1 MPFSLLALIIFLIVY
16 AIIAYGVYSS
26 RKMQYDE
33 RQKYMQ
39 SIAYKYGFFTLIL
52 ATAVNGFIE
61 YYTKSSWGTPLA
73 ESFTIIC
80 IGLIVFFT
88 ICVFKDAYFSY
99 SETPVKNIVQSIF
112 LFSLI
117 GGINLYTG
125 IMNQQEIISQH
136 SPVKFNNINLIS
148 DYYLPMLLLLPAL
161 LWNICKKRSSLMKNL
176 RLKAARA
183 ALDMSQAELA
193 KRVNVSRQTIVAIEK
208 GDYNPTIKLC
218 IAICHEL
225 GKTLDE
231 LFWEW

>member
-26 RKMQYDE
+26 RKCNTMSGKNIC
-33 RQKYMQ
+33 RALPT
-39 SIAYKYGFFTLIL
+39 STVFTLIL

-99 SETPVKNIVQSIF
+99 SETPVKKYRSKHF
-112 LFSLI
+112 PFSLI

-148 DYYLPMLLLLPAL
+148 GILLLLADA
-161 LWNICKKRSSLMKNL
+161 IVIT
-176 RLKAARA
+176 RA
-183 ALDMSQAELA
+183 IMEHLQKE
-193 KRVNVSRQTIVAIEK
+193 E
-208 GDYNPTIKLC
+208 
-218 IAICHEL
+218 
-225 GKTLDE
+225 
-231 LFWEW
+231 

>member
-1 MPFSLLALIIFLIVY
+1 MPFSLLALIIFLTVY

-80 IGLIVFFT
+80 IGLIVSFT

-148 DYYLPMLLLLPAL
+148 GILLLLADA
-161 LWNICKKRSSLMKNL
+161 IVIT
-176 RLKAARA
+176 RA
-183 ALDMSQAELA
+183 IMEHLQKE
-193 KRVNVSRQTIVAIEK
+193 E
-208 GDYNPTIKLC
+208 
-218 IAICHEL
+218 
-225 GKTLDE
+225 
-231 LFWEW
+231 

>member
-88 ICVFKDAYFSY
+88 ICVFKDAYF
-99 SETPVKNIVQSIF
+99 
-112 LFSLI
+112 LI
-117 GGINLYTG
+117 
-125 IMNQQEIISQH
+125 
-136 SPVKFNNINLIS
+136 
-148 DYYLPMLLLLPAL
+148 
-161 LWNICKKRSSLMKNL
+161 
-176 RLKAARA
+176 LKHR
-183 ALDMSQAELA
+183 
-193 KRVNVSRQTIVAIEK
+193 
-208 GDYNPTIKLC
+208 
-218 IAICHEL
+218 
-225 GKTLDE
+225 
-231 LFWEW
+231 

>member
-1 MPFSLLALIIFLIVY
+1 MPFSLIALIIFLIVY

-99 SETPVKNIVQSIF
+99 SETPVKNIVID
-112 LFSLI
+112 
-117 GGINLYTG
+117 GINLYTG

-148 DYYLPMLLLLPAL
+148 GILLLLADA
-161 LWNICKKRSSLMKNL
+161 IVIT
-176 RLKAARA
+176 RA
-183 ALDMSQAELA
+183 IMEHLQKE
-193 KRVNVSRQTIVAIEK
+193 E
-208 GDYNPTIKLC
+208 
-218 IAICHEL
+218 
-225 GKTLDE
+225 
-231 LFWEW
+231 

>member
-80 IGLIVFFT
+80 IGLIVF
-88 ICVFKDAYFSY
+88 

-148 DYYLPMLLLLPAL
+148 GILLLLADA
-161 LWNICKKRSSLMKNL
+161 IVIT
-176 RLKAARA
+176 RA
-183 ALDMSQAELA
+183 IMEHLQKE
-193 KRVNVSRQTIVAIEK
+193 E
-208 GDYNPTIKLC
+208 
-218 IAICHEL
+218 
-225 GKTLDE
+225 
-231 LFWEW
+231 

>member
-117 GGINLYTG
+117 GGI
-125 IMNQQEIISQH
+125 ISQH

-148 DYYLPMLLLLPAL
+148 GILLLLADA
-161 LWNICKKRSSLMKNL
+161 IVIT
-176 RLKAARA
+176 RA
-183 ALDMSQAELA
+183 IMEHLQKE
-193 KRVNVSRQTIVAIEK
+193 E
-208 GDYNPTIKLC
+208 
-218 IAICHEL
+218 
-225 GKTLDE
+225 
-231 LFWEW
+231 

>member
-1 MPFSLLALIIFLIVY
+1 MLLLHTVFILQEKCNTMSGKNICRALPTSTV
-16 AIIAYGVYSS
+16 
-26 RKMQYDE
+26 
-33 RQKYMQ
+33 
-39 SIAYKYGFFTLIL
+39 FFTLIL

-148 DYYLPMLLLLPAL
+148 GILLLLADA
-161 LWNICKKRSSLMKNL
+161 IVIT
-176 RLKAARA
+176 RA
-183 ALDMSQAELA
+183 IMEHLQKE
-193 KRVNVSRQTIVAIEK
+193 E
-208 GDYNPTIKLC
+208 
-218 IAICHEL
+218 
-225 GKTLDE
+225 
-231 LFWEW
+231 

>member
-99 SETPVKNIVQSIF
+99 SETPEKNIVQSIF

-136 SPVKFNNINLIS
+136 NPVIT
-148 DYYLPMLLLLPAL
+148 
-161 LWNICKKRSSLMKNL
+161 
-176 RLKAARA
+176 RA
-183 ALDMSQAELA
+183 IMEHLQKE
-193 KRVNVSRQTIVAIEK
+193 E
-208 GDYNPTIKLC
+208 
-218 IAICHEL
+218 
-225 GKTLDE
+225 
-231 LFWEW
+231 

>member
-112 LFSLI
+112 LFSL
-117 GGINLYTG
+117 
-125 IMNQQEIISQH
+125 
-136 SPVKFNNINLIS
+136 SPAFSLKTDKSCLMSLSSSHLLRHIFCVLSCTPFLI
-148 DYYLPMLLLLPAL
+148 
-161 LWNICKKRSSLMKNL
+161 
-176 RLKAARA
+176 
-183 ALDMSQAELA
+183 
-193 KRVNVSRQTIVAIEK
+193 
-208 GDYNPTIKLC
+208 
-218 IAICHEL
+218 
-225 GKTLDE
+225 
-231 LFWEW
+231 

>member
-26 RKMQYDE
+26 RKCNTMSGKNICRALPTSTVFFYSHSCNCSQWFHRILY
-33 RQKYMQ
+33 KIILGY
-39 SIAYKYGFFTLIL
+39 SI
-52 ATAVNGFIE
+52 
-61 YYTKSSWGTPLA
+61 SR
-73 ESFTIIC
+73 IIYHYLHRSYR
-80 IGLIVFFT
+80 IFT

-148 DYYLPMLLLLPAL
+148 GILLLLADA
-161 LWNICKKRSSLMKNL
+161 IVIT
-176 RLKAARA
+176 RA
-183 ALDMSQAELA
+183 IMEHLQKE
-193 KRVNVSRQTIVAIEK
+193 E
-208 GDYNPTIKLC
+208 
-218 IAICHEL
+218 
-225 GKTLDE
+225 
-231 LFWEW
+231 

>member
-52 ATAVNGFIE
+52 ATAVN
-61 YYTKSSWGTPLA
+61 
-73 ESFTIIC
+73 
-80 IGLIVFFT
+80 
-88 ICVFKDAYFSY
+88 
-99 SETPVKNIVQSIF
+99 IVQSIF

-148 DYYLPMLLLLPAL
+148 GILLLLADA
-161 LWNICKKRSSLMKNL
+161 IVIT
-176 RLKAARA
+176 RA
-183 ALDMSQAELA
+183 IMEHLQKE
-193 KRVNVSRQTIVAIEK
+193 E
-208 GDYNPTIKLC
+208 
-218 IAICHEL
+218 
-225 GKTLDE
+225 
-231 LFWEW
+231 

>member
-73 ESFTIIC
+73 ESFTI
-80 IGLIVFFT
+80 
-88 ICVFKDAYFSY
+88 CVFKDAYFSY

-148 DYYLPMLLLLPAL
+148 GILLLLADA
-161 LWNICKKRSSLMKNL
+161 IVIT
-176 RLKAARA
+176 RA
-183 ALDMSQAELA
+183 IMEHLQKE
-193 KRVNVSRQTIVAIEK
+193 E
-208 GDYNPTIKLC
+208 
-218 IAICHEL
+218 
-225 GKTLDE
+225 
-231 LFWEW
+231 